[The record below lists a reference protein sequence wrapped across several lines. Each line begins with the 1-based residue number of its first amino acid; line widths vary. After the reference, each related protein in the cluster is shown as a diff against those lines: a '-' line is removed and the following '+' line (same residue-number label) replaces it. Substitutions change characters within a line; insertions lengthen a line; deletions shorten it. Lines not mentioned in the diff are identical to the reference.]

1 MKKKTLALL
10 VVLSFNSHLFSQVG
24 INTNNPQGVFN
35 VDGKKDNN
43 KEGAPSKEQQ
53 LNDFVI
59 TREGNVGIGTTAPIR
74 KLEVV
79 STSSPAFK
87 LNDGSQGEGYVLTSD
102 AYGNGSWKAFQKPVL
117 ANWSSTGI
125 STAVNQIMY
134 TGTSITLPPGR
145 WLIFTNVILA
155 AHPNPNE
162 GQGVWVR
169 LSWSSTQPNYTYSG
183 GTGNLN
189 SGTLISSFG
198 LASGTT
204 LINNTSSSEK
214 TYYLFNN
221 IPTVTGDYEG
231 VWQNLGSSSWA
242 ENSIIA
248 YPAN

>member
-1 MKKKTLALL
+1 MKKVTIALL
-10 VVLSFNSHLFSQVG
+10 IALSFNSYLHSQVG
-24 INTNNPQGVFN
+24 INTSNPQGVFN

-43 KEGAPSKEQQ
+43 IEGAPTKEQQ

-59 TREGNVGIGTTAPIR
+59 TSEGNVGIGTTNPTR
-74 KLEVV
+74 KLEII

-102 AYGNGSWKAFQKPVL
+102 ANGNGSWKATQKPIL

-125 STAVNQIMY
+125 STPVENVSY

-145 WLIFTNVILA
+145 WLIFTNIILA
-155 AHPNPNE
+155 ANPNPVS
-162 GQGVWVR
+162 GQGIWVR

-198 LASGTT
+198 LSSGTT
-204 LINNTSSSEK
+204 LINNSTSSDK

-221 IPTVTGDYEG
+221 IPTITGNYVG
-231 VWQNLGSSSWA
+231 VWNNLGSSSWA